1 VTGFFRELSERLRE
15 SATVTTVYGE
25 PVVAEGKT
33 VIPVARVAYGF
44 GGGSG
49 VRPGPNGDAPHEG
62 GGGGGGVMA
71 APAGALEITPEG
83 TRFVAFDTWRR
94 AAVAAAVAFTLGY
107 LAGRR

>member
-1 VTGFFRELSERLRE
+1 LTGFFRELSGRLRE
-15 SATVTTVYGE
+15 SATVRAVYGE
-25 PVVAEGKT
+25 PLAAGDRT

-49 VRPGPNGDAPHEG
+49 ARPDGNGGARGEG

-71 APAGALEITPEG
+71 GPAGALEITPEG

-94 AAVAAAVAFTLGY
+94 AAIAAAVGFALGY
-107 LAGRR
+107 VAGRR